1 MHSGFPY
8 IFPLLAGH
16 HQVPLCVHASKPRL
30 LERIVVVAP
39 QSPPS
44 LHFCFHFLVLL
55 QVAPA
60 YDENT
65 QCVDLKGDV
74 VKKKKKKKKEQKPT
88 D

>member
-8 IFPLLAGH
+8 IFPLLAGN
-16 HQVPLCVHASKPRL
+16 HQVPLCVHASKPHL

-39 QSPPS
+39 PS
-44 LHFCFHFLVLL
+44 LHFCFRFLVLL

-65 QCVDLKGDV
+65 QGVDLKGDV
-74 VKKKKKKKKEQKPT
+74 VEKKKKKEQKPT